1 LQARTK
7 MIARS
12 GLLARFFAGT
22 VTIFSLATI
31 TVAQGAI
38 RVESRKVLVPTVAF
52 DKKLYTLTDKKP
64 HRHTLSYLIAHDPHF
79 WDTIAIRT
87 LAAKDFKLYEDGQEQ
102 RIESVSLEAPIFS
115 IVGDNLGKHPES
127 VGTGGGRWTYP
138 DLANAGEGLWLPW
151 PQYVIAYVP
160 PPSPTGACHKIRVDV
175 SHHNLVVWTR
185 SEYCNTQ
192 EPAADPLNGTEFGK
206 QMEEDLKS
214 GEAGK
219 IDLKLQAVALY
230 GAKETAR
237 VNIRMEFPAKSLRHE
252 FKDGTLYA
260 TIGSA
265 GMIYNRDGSIAAR
278 FSDFAC
284 CDYGNSNKPSSSA
297 QSVQGSEARY
307 DRDSSMIPDG
317 YETEIDLP
325 PGEYE
330 IRAVISDGEKFGR
343 QQMPLVVKRPDEKQ
357 ASISDVAL
365 CRRERKIPIEVQDV
379 PAKMSGSYIPLVSKG
394 VEFTPTADPS
404 FKRNEMLY
412 AYFEVLDPGNSVQ
425 ETTKVKAQL
434 KIVDAKT
441 GKVKV
446 EYESVDA
453 ARYATGGSS
462 LIRIARA
469 IDLDSLPEGEY
480 QLQVRATDPSGTSTE
495 WHTATFVVLQLLP
508 VDPVLKLCAI
518 DSPC

>member
-1 LQARTK
+1 MIKRRGLLVRGVAIAAAILSLA
-7 MIARS
+7 MIA
-12 GLLARFFAGT
+12 A
-22 VTIFSLATI
+22 
-31 TVAQGAI
+31 AQGAI
-38 RVESRKVLVPTVAF
+38 RVESRKVLVPTVVF
-52 DKKLYTLTDKKP
+52 DKKLYVLTDKKP

-138 DLANAGEGLWLPW
+138 DLANAGDSLWLPW

-214 GEAGK
+214 GETGK

-284 CDYGNSNKPSSSA
+284 CDYGNSNKPSPTEQSAQSA
-297 QSVQGSEARY
+297 QSVENRY

-343 QQMPLVVKRPDEKQ
+343 QQMPLAVKRPDDKQ

-365 CRRERKIPIEVQDV
+365 CRRERKIPVEVQDV

-394 VEFTPTADPS
+394 VEFTPTADLN

-412 AYFEVLDPGNSVQ
+412 AYFEVLDPGNSMQ
-425 ETTKVKAQL
+425 ATTRVKAQL
-434 KIVDAKT
+434 KIVDVKT
-441 GKVKV
+441 GEVKV

-462 LIRIARA
+462 LIRIARG
-469 IDLDSLPEGEY
+469 IDLNSLAEGEY
-480 QLQVRATDPSGTSTE
+480 QLKVRATDPAGTSTE
-495 WHTATFVVLQLLP
+495 WRTATFVVLQLPP
-508 VDPVLKLCAI
+508 VDPVLRLCAI

>member
-1 LQARTK
+1 MDARTT
-7 MIARS
+7 MINGH
-12 GLLARFFAGT
+12 GLLVRVLAGT
-22 VTIFSLATI
+22 VAIFSLATI
-31 TVAQGAI
+31 TAAQGAI
-38 RVESRKVLVPTVAF
+38 RVESRRVLVPTVVF
-52 DKKLYTLTDKKP
+52 DRKLYTLTDQKH

-79 WDTIAIRT
+79 WDSIAIRT

-102 RIESVSLEAPIFS
+102 SVESVSLEAPIFS
-115 IVGDNLGKHPES
+115 IVDDNLGKHPES

-160 PPSPTGACHKIRVDV
+160 PPSPVGACHQIRVDV
-175 SHHNLVVWTR
+175 GHKNLVVWTR

-206 QMEEDLKS
+206 QLEADLKS

-284 CDYGNSNKPSSSA
+284 CDYGNSNKPSSAPQSA
-297 QSVQGSEARY
+297 QSSENRY

-330 IRAVISDGEKFGR
+330 IQAVISDGGKFGR
-343 QQMPLVVKRPDEKQ
+343 QKMPFVVKRPDEKQ
-357 ASISDVAL
+357 TSISDVAL
-365 CRRERKIPIEVQDV
+365 CRRERKIPTEVQDV
-379 PAKMSGSYIPLVSKG
+379 PAKMAGSYVPLVSKG
-394 VEFTPTADPS
+394 VEFTLTADPN

-412 AYFEVLDPGNSVQ
+412 AYFEVFDPRNAMQ
-425 ETTKVKAQL
+425 ATTKVKAQL

-446 EYESVDA
+446 EYEPVDA
-453 ARYATGGSS
+453 ARYATGGGS
-462 LIRIARA
+462 LIRIARG
-469 IDLDSLPEGEY
+469 IDLNGLQEGEY
-480 QLQVRATDPSGTSTE
+480 QLQIRATDSSGASTE
-495 WHTATFVVLQLLP
+495 WHTATFVVQQLPP
-508 VDPVLKLCAI
+508 VDPVLRLCAI
-518 DSPC
+518 DAPC

>member
-1 LQARTK
+1 MDARTT
-7 MIARS
+7 MINGH
-12 GLLARFFAGT
+12 GLLVRVLAGT
-22 VTIFSLATI
+22 VAIFSLATI
-31 TVAQGAI
+31 TAAQGAI
-38 RVESRKVLVPTVAF
+38 RVESRRVLVPTVVF
-52 DKKLYTLTDKKP
+52 DRKLYTLTDQKH

-79 WDTIAIRT
+79 WDSIAIRT

-102 RIESVSLEAPIFS
+102 SVESVSLEAPIFS
-115 IVGDNLGKHPES
+115 IVDDNLGKHPES

-160 PPSPTGACHKIRVDV
+160 PPSPVGACHQIRVDV
-175 SHHNLVVWTR
+175 GHKNLVVWTR

-206 QMEEDLKS
+206 QLEADLKS

-284 CDYGNSNKPSSSA
+284 CDYGNSNKPSSAPQSA
-297 QSVQGSEARY
+297 QSSENRY

-330 IRAVISDGEKFGR
+330 IQAVISDGEKFGR
-343 QQMPLVVKRPDEKQ
+343 QKMPFVVKRPDEKQ
-357 ASISDVAL
+357 TSISDVAL
-365 CRRERKIPIEVQDV
+365 CRRERKIPTEVQDV
-379 PAKMSGSYIPLVSKG
+379 PAKMAGSYVPLVSKG
-394 VEFTPTADPS
+394 VEFTLTADPN

-412 AYFEVLDPGNSVQ
+412 AYFEVFDPRNSMQ
-425 ETTKVKAQL
+425 ATTKVKAQL

-441 GKVKV
+441 GKVKA
-446 EYESVDA
+446 EYEPVDA
-453 ARYATGGSS
+453 ARYATGGGS
-462 LIRIARA
+462 LIRIARG
-469 IDLDSLPEGEY
+469 IDLNGLQEGEY
-480 QLQVRATDPSGTSTE
+480 QLQIRATDSSGASTE
-495 WHTATFVVLQLLP
+495 WHTATFVVQQLPP
-508 VDPVLKLCAI
+508 VDPVLRLCAI
-518 DSPC
+518 DAPC